1 MKNKFYLLLFGLLTG
16 MTLFLSCTKKGD
28 VQKEVKIDDKNL
40 TSCRSGAGCEYLFT
54 EQADLKVDNSFK
66 TGTYRLFWFKE
77 QSPGISTSV
86 YIKAPMQ
93 GNSFELTKAD
103 LLANRVQFSQL
114 CPACYLISFK
124 PVDGYVK
131 GVNTTPEKPADQA
144 RWLLEG
150 KVILQGTA
158 DPSIKDT
165 VFVKQYFSPN
175 FIFN

>member
-1 MKNKFYLLLFGLLTG
+1 MKKKPYPLLFGLLTG
-16 MTLFLSCTKKGD
+16 IALFLSCTKKGD
-28 VQKEVKIDDKNL
+28 VQKELKIDDKNL

-54 EQADLKVDNSFK
+54 EQADLNADNGFK

-77 QSPGISTSV
+77 QSPGFSTTV

-103 LLANRVQFSQL
+103 LLAGRVQFSQS
-114 CPACYLISFK
+114 CPTCYLIPFK

-131 GVNTTPEKPADQA
+131 GINTAPEKPADQI

-150 KVILQGTA
+150 KVILQATA
-158 DPSIKDT
+158 NPSIRDT

-175 FIFN
+175 FVLN

>member
-1 MKNKFYLLLFGLLTG
+1 MKKKPYSLLFGLLTG
-16 MTLFLSCTKKGD
+16 IALFLSCTKKGD
-28 VQKEVKIDDKNL
+28 VRKELKIDDKNL

-54 EQADLKVDNSFK
+54 EQADLNADNSFK
-66 TGTYRLFWFKE
+66 TGAYRLFWYKE
-77 QSPGISTSV
+77 QSPGLTTSV

-103 LLANRVQFSQL
+103 LSTDRVQFSQS
-114 CPACYLISFK
+114 CPACNLILFK

-131 GVNTTPEKPADQA
+131 GINTTPGKPADQS

-150 KVILQGTA
+150 KVILQGTTN
-158 DPSIKDT
+158 PSIRDT

-175 FIFN
+175 FVFN